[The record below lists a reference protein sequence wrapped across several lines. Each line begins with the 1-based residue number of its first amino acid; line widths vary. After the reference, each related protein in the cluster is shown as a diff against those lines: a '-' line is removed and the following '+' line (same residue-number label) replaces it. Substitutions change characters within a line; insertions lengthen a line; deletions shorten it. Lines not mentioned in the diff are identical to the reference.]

1 MMKALQTLLLL
12 VFILT
17 AQAGD
22 ILTFA
27 TPEYKERYETLLEEL
42 RCLVCQNQN
51 LADSNAGLAE
61 DLKREVFK
69 MVESGKTE
77 EEIKSF
83 LTLRY
88 GDFVLYKPPF
98 NARTLFLWLGP
109 FVLFVLGFVLLFMN
123 IRKRQLHKQT
133 FSSLN
138 KNEQSKLKDLL
149 KQHGDKQ

>member
-1 MMKALQTLLLL
+1 MMKTLQVLILFIFITL
-12 VFILT
+12 
-17 AQAGD
+17 AQAD
-22 ILTFA
+22 NILTFS

-51 LADSNAGLAE
+51 LADSSAGLAE
-61 DLKREVFK
+61 DLKREVYK
-69 MVESGKTE
+69 MVETGQTE
-77 EEIKSF
+77 EQIKSF

-98 NARTLFLWLGP
+98 NARTMFLWLGP
-109 FVLFVLGFVLLFMN
+109 FVLFALGFVLLFVN

-133 FSSLN
+133 AESLDT
-138 KNEQSKLKDLL
+138 KEQNQLNDLL